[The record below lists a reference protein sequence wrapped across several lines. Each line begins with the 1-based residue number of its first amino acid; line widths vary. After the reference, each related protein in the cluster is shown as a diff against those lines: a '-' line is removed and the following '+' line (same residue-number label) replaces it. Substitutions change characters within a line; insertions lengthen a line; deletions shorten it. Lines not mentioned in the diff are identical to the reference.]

1 MGFAGT
7 LLDPSLLPTAT
18 IASISWRNTAARV
31 FFPDRLNPR
40 TSATIRALSS
50 ANEDSTTSSSS
61 DSGPPQDG
69 SSFSEDH
76 RALDGT
82 AGNKSSRKHKR
93 PFKEKLPKGLRRYET
108 TAILRPDI
116 TQDERLAWTQRY
128 EEAIIAGGAL
138 SVEFSNR
145 GIMPLTYNIQKKDM
159 GGFSK
164 TYLDGVYMQI
174 SYITKPQSQLDLQ
187 KKFNADEDIIRSI
200 TLLMVQHINVSG
212 C

>member
-7 LLDPSLLPTAT
+7 LLDPSLLPS
-18 IASISWRNTAARV
+18 ASISWRNTAARV
-31 FFPDRLNPR
+31 FFPDRLNLR

-50 ANEDSTTSSSS
+50 ANEDSTTSSS

-76 RALDGT
+76 RPLDGT

-159 GGFSK
+159 GGFAK

-200 TLLMVQHINVSG
+200 TLLMVQHINFSE